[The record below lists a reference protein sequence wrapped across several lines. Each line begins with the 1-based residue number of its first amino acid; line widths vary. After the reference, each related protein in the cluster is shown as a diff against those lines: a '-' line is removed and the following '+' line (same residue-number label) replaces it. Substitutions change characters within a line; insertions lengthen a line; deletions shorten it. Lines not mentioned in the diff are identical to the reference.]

1 MPRQWITPLMGF
13 HLSSFYIGDIHSP
26 HHVPDPPWLKVKT
39 ELPCLTTGASVTT
52 LAQLF
57 FLPHPHLRM
66 HCLELILLL
75 CLWKGTRAAI
85 QDPDIMK
92 NRTVLKACHV
102 GGGGPRLGT
111 LGPHKAHETAVPSKA
126 FEEGKQAPLFWGTPP
141 PTPQPG
147 WDGCLTRLVSLPS
160 NRRPLALAG
169 FTWNFLQPA
178 SSKGSLLLC
187 TEALRL
193 EEEKEYKARNWG
205 VSEDNSPNKKQK
217 NASIKDP
224 WFL

>member
-1 MPRQWITPLMGF
+1 MAQGQDWAPVSYHWRLCYHSCSVILSPTPPPSDALPRANSPALSLKRNTCSNSGSWHNEEQDSSESMPW
-13 HLSSFYIGDIHSP
+13 
-26 HHVPDPPWLKVKT
+26 
-39 ELPCLTTGASVTT
+39 
-52 LAQLF
+52 
-57 FLPHPHLRM
+57 
-66 HCLELILLL
+66 
-75 CLWKGTRAAI
+75 
-85 QDPDIMK
+85 
-92 NRTVLKACHV
+92 